1 MSKKTT
7 IYISDSTEAILT
19 QYGEGSLSGTISTLV
34 ERYNRIT
41 ADSIPEFTENEW
53 CLIADCLNGCGVW
66 VGANSGIDQAPMLW
80 AEIMDSAG
88 DGIGEKWGVSPVEL
102 GKRLRTLP
110 LVSRIAA
117 WDVAARFWASPKLND
132 ISTRDLLVE
141 SGARII

>member
-1 MSKKTT
+1 MAKKTT
-7 IYISDSTEAILT
+7 IYLSDSTEVILS
-19 QYGEGSLSGTISTLV
+19 QYGEGSLSGTIATLV

-41 ADSIPEFTENEW
+41 ADSIPEFTESEW
-53 CLIADCLNGCGVW
+53 CCICDCLNGCGIW
-66 VGANSGIDQAPMLW
+66 VSTGGPDQAPMMW

-132 ISTRDLLVE
+132 ISTRELLIE